1 MARRSDAS
9 QGGYL
14 REGAKSCVKR
24 VTVGSEA
31 GRNPYS
37 GEDLFT
43 LLAQLALRAD
53 VPVERHG
60 LDAEFAA

>member
-1 MARRSDAS
+1 M
-9 QGGYL
+9 
-14 REGAKSCVKR
+14 
-24 VTVGSEA
+24 TVGSEA
-31 GRNPYS
+31 GWDPYS
-37 GEDLFT
+37 AEDLYT